1 MRVRLLFRCFSHNKF
16 INNGIFVKLLL
27 VPWSKKFIQKSVDH
41 QPLCRTYFVTL
52 PGCLVHLQ
60 DPLVLPRLAI
70 PTVLKK
76 NRLSV
81 VFVVGLSRGGRPVH
95 SEIFLWVPPL
105 PLPLPLPT
113 ASLVNPPTVSHRRK
127 MDPHISM
134 VCHKHILEQALYI
147 QVCDRLD
154 FQFRTLMA
162 INDIG
167 NDRTFCAHTFIPGF
181 PSRPWLPT
189 GPGFPCNEQ

>member
-1 MRVRLLFRCFSHNKF
+1 MAFSLSPLIEEVYSRVSWSSTSLSNLFCHLTWVPCSPA
-16 INNGIFVKLLL
+16 GPVSPSSPSDPYGVK
-27 VPWSKKFIQKSVDH
+27 
-41 QPLCRTYFVTL
+41 
-52 PGCLVHLQ
+52 
-60 DPLVLPRLAI
+60 
-70 PTVLKK
+70 KK

-81 VFVVGLSRGGRPVH
+81 VFVVGLSRGR
-95 SEIFLWVPPL
+95 EACALWNISL
-105 PLPLPLPT
+105 SSPLPLPLPT
-113 ASLVNPPTVSHRRK
+113 ASLVNPPAVSHRRK
-127 MDPHISM
+127 MDPRLSM

-167 NDRTFCAHTFIPGF
+167 TGRTFCAHTFIPGF

-189 GPGFPCNEQ
+189 GPAFPCNEQ